1 MANFFQNPRIKQLVD
16 PRNIGLYVFSLIV
29 LAIAWSTVNAI
40 QNNYQLQKKISSLK
54 QQNDVLRLQN
64 GNTYLQ
70 NKYLNSD
77 QYLEL
82 SARKNLGLSAPGE
95 KVMLVPQDVAMRYID
110 KSLAQKTDETS
121 NAKDNRSTQV
131 RNLEDWRDFLL
142 GRQVSQD

>member
-142 GRQVSQD
+142 GRKVSQD